1 MRRPPPSERTSAPY
15 NRPREVTPALTP
27 TPTATPFPSDLP
39 SLASDVLAP
48 FLLALGIALLILLL
62 ALLLARFA
70 RTAVLKALARTK
82 ADQAT
87 ALLIGRVVFVAV
99 LTVGVLTALG
109 AMGIPWPTVI
119 ALASVLGLA
128 ASLALQ
134 DVLKN
139 FVAGIYLLVER
150 PFHIGEEIKVKDFV
164 GRVETVD
171 VRTTVLRT
179 VDGEAVMVPN
189 AILFAEIILNRG
201 VRPPSPPDSEQ
212 KGDEPS
218 PV

>member
-1 MRRPPPSERTSAPY
+1 MT
-15 NRPREVTPALTP
+15 ALTP
-27 TPTATPFPSDLP
+27 MPTATPFPRDLP

-48 FLLALGIALLILLL
+48 FFLDVGAALLILLVT
-62 ALLLARFA
+62 LLLARFA
-70 RTAVLKALARTK
+70 RTAALHALARTK

-87 ALLIGRVVFVAV
+87 ALLIGRVVFVTV
-99 LTVGVLTALG
+99 LTIGVLTALG
-109 AMGIPWPTVI
+109 AMGIPWTTVI

-150 PFHIGEEIKVKDFV
+150 PFRIGEEIKVKEFV

-179 VDGEAVMVPN
+179 AEGESVMVPN

-201 VRPPSPPDSEQ
+201 VRAADSAEPEA